1 MTKKRGKRY
10 LGISESLE
18 KDKKYASLESI
29 KLVKEISHCGFE
41 ESVEVAIDLNIEP
54 KKRGERVRGTV
65 VLPHGTGKKLK
76 VLVFARGEKAEEASK
91 AGANWVGDEELIAK
105 VQKGWLDFDAVVA
118 SPELMKDV
126 AKLGRILGPRG
137 LMPSP
142 KVGTVSEN
150 PSEAVKELKKGK
162 IEYRNDASGGIHTSI
177 GKISF
182 TDNAILENLKVL
194 LRALNKDKPS
204 TVKGTYIRGISLCST
219 MGPGIKVDPGSILGD
234 L

>member
-1 MTKKRGKRY
+1 MAKKRGKRY
-10 LGISESLE
+10 LGISERLKKNKKYTSLE
-18 KDKKYASLESI
+18 AI
-29 KLVKEISHCGFE
+29 KLMKEISHCGFK
-41 ESVEVAIDLNIEP
+41 ESAEVAVALNIKP
-54 KKRGERVRGTV
+54 KERGERVRGTV

-76 VLVFARGEKAEEASK
+76 VLVFAKGERAKEASK
-91 AGANWVGDEELIAK
+91 AGADWIGDEELIAK
-105 VQKGWLDFDAVVA
+105 VEKGWLDFDAVVA

-150 PSEAVKELKKGK
+150 PSRVVEELKKGK
-162 IEYRNDASGGIHTSI
+162 IEYRNDAGGGIHASI

-182 TDNAILENLKVL
+182 TDDALLENLKVL
-194 LRALNKDKPS
+194 LRALIKDKPS
-204 TVKGTYIRGISLCST
+204 TVKGTYIRSISLCST
-219 MGPGIKVDPGSILGD
+219 MGPGIKMDLGSLLGD